1 VSKNQN
7 NEKQAKP
14 TFDRAVLLRIGRLAS
29 PYKKAFYMAIIL
41 TVVSAFL
48 GPIRP
53 YLIQYTIDQYISIA
67 NVQGVLYMSL
77 LLLALLVLQTFLQWY
92 NTILSNTLAQNVVKD
107 LRNRVYTHLTSLKQQ
122 YYDNTPVGTLVTRTI
137 SDIETLADTFAE
149 GLISISGDVLQIIFI
164 LSLMLYTDWK
174 LTLVSLTVL
183 PLLIYA
189 GYIFKEK
196 VRVSFEDVRN
206 EVARLN
212 TFVQEH
218 LQGITIVQL
227 FNRER
232 QEYEKFKQINA
243 KHRDANIRSVFYYS
257 VFFPVVEILSAAA
270 TGLVVWYASIQI
282 INHETTPGAMIAF
295 IMYINLFFR
304 PIRQV
309 ADRFNTLQMGMVAST
324 RIFNL
329 LDASEQLERNGT
341 QKDFS
346 LDTTIRF
353 NQIWF
358 AYKDEDYVLRD
369 INLDIQQGNTLA
381 IVGQTGSGKSTIINL
396 ICGLYTPTK
405 GEILIGANTLSELHL
420 PTLRSKLGIVLQDV
434 FLFNGTIMDNI
445 TLYREGIS
453 EAQVIETAK
462 QLGAHDFISKLPNG
476 YYQMVN
482 ERGLSLSVGQRQL
495 ISFVRAMVTNPPL
508 LILDEATSSIDH
520 ESEEIIQHAITHMM
534 HNRTSIII
542 AHRLSTIQHAQ
553 KIVVMHQGAIVES
566 GSHEELLSKNG
577 RYFQLYTTQLLAASK
592 GS

>member
-1 VSKNQN
+1 VSKKEL

-29 PYKKAFYMAIIL
+29 PYKKAFYMAVTL

-48 GPIRP
+48 GPVRP
-53 YLIQYTIDQYISIA
+53 YLIQYTIDQYISLG
-67 NVQGVLYMSL
+67 NLQGILYMSL
-77 LLLALLVLQTFLQWY
+77 GLLALLLLQTFLQWY

-107 LRNRVYTHLTSLKQQ
+107 LRNKVYAHLTSLKQQ

-174 LTLVSLTVL
+174 LTLISLTVL
-183 PLLIYA
+183 PLLMYA
-189 GYIFKEK
+189 GYVFKEK

-206 EVARLN
+206 QVAKLN

-218 LQGITIVQL
+218 LQGISIVQL

-232 QEYEKFKQINA
+232 HEYEKFKQINA

-329 LDASEQLERNGT
+329 LDASDQLEKSGN
-341 QKDFS
+341 QKDFNI
-346 LDTTIRF
+346 DTAISF
-353 NQIWF
+353 SNIWF
-358 AYKDEDYVLRD
+358 AYKDEDYVLRN
-369 INLDIQQGNTLA
+369 INLNIERGSTLA

-396 ICGLYTPTK
+396 VSGLYAPTK
-405 GEILIGANTLSELHL
+405 GKIHIGSYTLDELHL

-445 TLYREGIS
+445 ILYREGVT
-453 EAQVIETAK
+453 EAQVIATAK
-462 QLGAHDFISKLPNG
+462 QLGAHNFIAKLPNG

-520 ESEEIIQHAITHMM
+520 ESEEIIQQAITRMM

-553 KIVVMHQGAIVES
+553 KIVVMHQGEVVEW
-566 GSHEELLSKNG
+566 GSHEELMKATG
-577 RYFQLYTTQLLAASK
+577 RYHHLYTTQLLATK
-592 GS
+592 

>member
-1 VSKNQN
+1 MSKKDS
-7 NEKQAKP
+7 NEQQAKP
-14 TFDRAVLLRIGRLAS
+14 AFDRAVLLRIGRLAS
-29 PYKKAFYMAIIL
+29 PYKKAFYIAVVL

-53 YLIQYTIDQYISIA
+53 YLIQYTIDHYISA
-67 NVQGVLYMSL
+67 SNLQGILNMSL
-77 LLLALLVLQTFLQWY
+77 VLLALLLLQTFLQWY

-107 LRNRVYTHLTSLKQQ
+107 LRNKVYTYLTSLKQQ

-164 LSLMLYTDWK
+164 LSLMFYTDWK
-174 LTLVSLTVL
+174 LTLISLTVL
-183 PLLIYA
+183 PLLMYA
-189 GYIFKEK
+189 GYVFKEK

-206 EVARLN
+206 QVAKLN

-232 QEYEKFKQINA
+232 HEYEKFKQINA

-329 LDASEQLERNGT
+329 LDASQQLEKTGT
-341 QKDFS
+341 KKDFTI
-346 LDTTIRF
+346 DTTIRF
-353 NQIWF
+353 NNIWF
-358 AYKDEDYVLRD
+358 AYKDEDYVLRNID
-369 INLDIQQGNTLA
+369 LTIERGNTLA

-396 ICGLYTPTK
+396 ICGLYAPTK
-405 GEILIGANTLSELHL
+405 GKIEVGSYNLEELHL

-445 TLYREGIS
+445 ILYREGIT
-453 EAQVIETAK
+453 EEQVIQTAK

-476 YYQMVN
+476 YHQMVN

-520 ESEEIIQHAITHMM
+520 ESEEIIQHAITRMM
-534 HNRTSIII
+534 RNRTSIII

-553 KIVVMHQGAIVES
+553 KIVVMHQGEVVES
-566 GSHEELLSKNG
+566 GSHDELLKRMG
-577 RYFQLYTTQLLAASK
+577 RYHHLYTTQLLAS
-592 GS
+592 SQR

>member
-1 VSKNQN
+1 M
-7 NEKQAKP
+7 
-14 TFDRAVLLRIGRLAS
+14 AVT
-29 PYKKAFYMAIIL
+29 L

-48 GPIRP
+48 GPVRP
-53 YLIQYTIDQYISIA
+53 YLIQYTIDQYISLG
-67 NVQGVLYMSL
+67 NLQGILYMSL
-77 LLLALLVLQTFLQWY
+77 GLLALLLLQTFLQWY

-107 LRNRVYTHLTSLKQQ
+107 LRNKVYTHLTSLKQQ

-174 LTLVSLTVL
+174 LTLISLTVL
-183 PLLIYA
+183 PLLMYA
-189 GYIFKEK
+189 GYVFKEK

-206 EVARLN
+206 QVAKLN

-218 LQGITIVQL
+218 LQGISIVQL

-232 QEYEKFKQINA
+232 HEYEKFKQINA

-329 LDASEQLERNGT
+329 LDASDQLEKSGN
-341 QKDFS
+341 QKDFNI
-346 LDTTIRF
+346 DTAISF
-353 NQIWF
+353 SNIWF
-358 AYKDEDYVLRD
+358 AYKDEDYVLRN
-369 INLDIQQGNTLA
+369 INLNIERGSTLA

-396 ICGLYTPTK
+396 VSGLYAPTK
-405 GEILIGANTLSELHL
+405 GQIHIGSYTLDELHL

-445 TLYREGIS
+445 ILYREGVT
-453 EAQVIETAK
+453 EAQVIATAK
-462 QLGAHDFISKLPNG
+462 QLGAHNFIAKLPNG

-520 ESEEIIQHAITHMM
+520 ESEEIIQQAITRMM

-553 KIVVMHQGAIVES
+553 KIVVMHQGEVVEW
-566 GSHEELLSKNG
+566 GSHEELMKATG
-577 RYFQLYTTQLLAASK
+577 RYHHLYTTQLLATK
-592 GS
+592 

>member
-1 VSKNQN
+1 VSKKEL

-29 PYKKAFYMAIIL
+29 PYKKAFYMAVTL

-48 GPIRP
+48 GPVRP
-53 YLIQYTIDQYISIA
+53 YLIQYTIDQYISLG
-67 NVQGVLYMSL
+67 NLQGILYMSL
-77 LLLALLVLQTFLQWY
+77 GLLALLLLQTFLQWY

-107 LRNRVYTHLTSLKQQ
+107 LRNKVYTHLTSLKQQ

-174 LTLVSLTVL
+174 LTLISLTVL
-183 PLLIYA
+183 PLLMYA
-189 GYIFKEK
+189 GYVFKEK

-206 EVARLN
+206 QVAKLN

-218 LQGITIVQL
+218 LQGISIVQL

-232 QEYEKFKQINA
+232 HEYEKFKQINA

-329 LDASEQLERNGT
+329 LDASDQLEKSGN
-341 QKDFS
+341 QKDFNI
-346 LDTTIRF
+346 DTAISF
-353 NQIWF
+353 SNIWF
-358 AYKDEDYVLRD
+358 AYKDEDYVLRN
-369 INLDIQQGNTLA
+369 INLNIERGSTLA

-396 ICGLYTPTK
+396 VSGLYAPTK
-405 GEILIGANTLSELHL
+405 GQIHIGSYTLDELHL

-445 TLYREGIS
+445 ILYREGVT
-453 EAQVIETAK
+453 EAQVIATAK
-462 QLGAHDFISKLPNG
+462 QLGAHNFIAKLPNG

-520 ESEEIIQHAITHMM
+520 ESEEIIQQAITRMM

-553 KIVVMHQGAIVES
+553 KIVVMHQGEVVEW
-566 GSHEELLSKNG
+566 GSHEELMKATG
-577 RYFQLYTTQLLAASK
+577 RYHHLYTTQLLATK
-592 GS
+592 

>member
-1 VSKNQN
+1 MSKKEL

-29 PYKKAFYMAIIL
+29 PYKKAFYMAVTL

-48 GPIRP
+48 GPVRP
-53 YLIQYTIDQYISIA
+53 YLIQYTIDQYISLG
-67 NVQGVLYMSL
+67 NLQGILYMSL
-77 LLLALLVLQTFLQWY
+77 GLLALLLLQTFLQWY

-107 LRNRVYTHLTSLKQQ
+107 LRNKVYTHLTSLKQQ

-174 LTLVSLTVL
+174 LTLISLTVL
-183 PLLIYA
+183 PLLMYA
-189 GYIFKEK
+189 GYVFKEK

-206 EVARLN
+206 QVAKLN

-218 LQGITIVQL
+218 LQGISIVQL

-232 QEYEKFKQINA
+232 HEYEKFKQINA

-329 LDASEQLERNGT
+329 LDASDQLEKSGN
-341 QKDFS
+341 QKDFNI
-346 LDTTIRF
+346 DTAISF
-353 NQIWF
+353 SNIWF
-358 AYKDEDYVLRD
+358 AYKDEDYVLRN
-369 INLDIQQGNTLA
+369 INLNIERGSTLA

-396 ICGLYTPTK
+396 VSGLYAPTK
-405 GEILIGANTLSELHL
+405 GQIHIGSYTLDELHL

-445 TLYREGIS
+445 ILYREGVT
-453 EAQVIETAK
+453 EAQVIATAK
-462 QLGAHDFISKLPNG
+462 QLGAHNFIAKLPNG

-520 ESEEIIQHAITHMM
+520 ESEEIIQQAITRMM

-553 KIVVMHQGAIVES
+553 KIVVMHQGEVVEW
-566 GSHEELLSKNG
+566 GSHEELMKATG
-577 RYFQLYTTQLLAASK
+577 RYHHLYTTQLLATK
-592 GS
+592 

>member
-1 VSKNQN
+1 MSKKEL

-29 PYKKAFYMAIIL
+29 PYKKAFYMAVTL

-48 GPIRP
+48 GPVRP
-53 YLIQYTIDQYISIA
+53 YLIQYTIDQYISLG
-67 NVQGVLYMSL
+67 NLQGILYMSL
-77 LLLALLVLQTFLQWY
+77 GLLALLLLQTFLQWY

-107 LRNRVYTHLTSLKQQ
+107 LRNKVYAHLTSLKQQ

-174 LTLVSLTVL
+174 LTLISLTVL
-183 PLLIYA
+183 PLLMYA
-189 GYIFKEK
+189 GYVFKEK

-206 EVARLN
+206 QVAKLN

-218 LQGITIVQL
+218 LQGISIVQL

-232 QEYEKFKQINA
+232 HEYEKFKQINA

-329 LDASEQLERNGT
+329 LDASDQLEKSGN
-341 QKDFS
+341 QKDFNI
-346 LDTTIRF
+346 DTAISF
-353 NQIWF
+353 SNIWF
-358 AYKDEDYVLRD
+358 AYKDEDYVLRN
-369 INLDIQQGNTLA
+369 INLNIERGSTLA

-396 ICGLYTPTK
+396 VSGLYAPTK
-405 GEILIGANTLSELHL
+405 GKIHIGSYTLDELHL

-445 TLYREGIS
+445 ILYREGVT
-453 EAQVIETAK
+453 EAQVIATAK
-462 QLGAHDFISKLPNG
+462 QLGAHNFIAKLPNG

-520 ESEEIIQHAITHMM
+520 ESEEIIQQAITRMM

-553 KIVVMHQGAIVES
+553 KIVVMHQGEVVEW
-566 GSHEELLSKNG
+566 GSHEELMKATG
-577 RYFQLYTTQLLAASK
+577 RYHHLYTTQLLATK
-592 GS
+592 